1 MWMTY
6 HWAHASNSSN
16 KILIWFKRLN
26 SVAVRTIF
34 TKICKSWLFLELF
47 LLCVTQQ
54 SNLSS
59 EVSASKRQVCTLR
72 RLLQTGFKKVFGIAA
87 DVLLLKLR
95 TRNRTV
101 SSFTE
106 GFLFSKVARM
116 SSCIAEKV
124 VWWRWKKKLLLQRG
138 WVSVL

>member
-1 MWMTY
+1 M
-6 HWAHASNSSN
+6 
-16 KILIWFKRLN
+16 
-26 SVAVRTIF
+26 
-34 TKICKSWLFLELF
+34 LFDSKDLTQLQLEQYSQQF
-47 LLCVTQQ
+47 AKADCSRSCPYYVTQQ
-54 SNLSS
+54 SNLPS
-59 EVSASKRQVCTLR
+59 EVSALKRQVCTLR

-87 DVLLLKLR
+87 GVLLLKLR

-124 VWWRWKKKLLLQRG
+124 V
-138 WVSVL
+138 